1 MTIKTGA
8 EAWQILK
15 NFLLDQRFYFSDNL
29 SLGAILENP
38 TMFNEFRS
46 LGMGSPTEMV
56 SGLKTGIGESAF
68 DEQGTLTIV
77 IPEELR
83 AEYDNQAEITLQLSY
98 LEGDNMGT
106 GVVGDVDDLLS
117 GLHFGP
123 QNIEAFW
130 NGLDQDERDRVR
142 ASLWYAGFY
151 GKDADGNR
159 LIPSFGQA
167 PTQRDNGALVNLASR
182 LLQSGGE
189 QSPLEILKTSEKEFN
204 SALAEQTKDSKS
216 TAMRE
221 FLAGLHEED
230 IYGTTE
236 ADRMTQELINVYEEE
251 TGMRLSEEQ
260 TKNAFDQMLNNR
272 MGDEIS
278 AENRYGRDTMNV
290 TDIFLGHYF
299 NNGYYSPEWQQI
311 MGRERLDRGTFI
323 DTAVNMGLGT
333 RQEIR
338 KLRNVYDRNFGEIV
352 TGVSDPFK
360 PYDRSDNIRRLAPH
374 ERDYSSE
381 EMQRY
386 FALEQQV
393 MRETFAG
400 ILNATGGDLLTA
412 TYLFNE
418 GIGNSFFTSQDMGA
432 EDIKNM
438 IDSTNAHIASGT
450 GVLSMSPS
458 DIGNSPEDIARR
470 ALIGANI
477 NLNTGH
483 KAAGAAKALAQG
495 INQSWGS
502 GASYDYRSVT

>member
-8 EAWQILK
+8 EAWHILK

-29 SLGAILENP
+29 NLGSILENP
-38 TMFNEFRS
+38 SMFNEFATQVP
-46 LGMGSPTEMV
+46 GAPPQMIG
-56 SGLKTGIGESAF
+56 GLRTGIGDTAF
-68 DEQGTLTIV
+68 DEKGTLTLV
-77 IPEELR
+77 IPAELQEEYGASEVKL
-83 AEYDNQAEITLQLSY
+83 NLSY
-98 LEGDNMGT
+98 LEGDNMGV

-117 GLHFGP
+117 GLYFGP

-151 GKDADGNR
+151 GADN
-159 LIPSFGQA
+159 IPSFGQA
-167 PTQRDNGALVNLASR
+167 ATQRDNGALVNLGSK

-189 QSPLEILKTSEKEFN
+189 QAPLEILSRAEKDFTN
-204 SALAEQTKDSKS
+204 VLADQTKDSKS

-236 ADRMTQELINVYEEE
+236 ADRMTQELISVYEQE

-260 TKNAFDQMLNNR
+260 TKTAFDQMLTNR

-299 NNGYYSPEWQQI
+299 NNGYYTPQWQQI
-311 MGRERLDRGTFI
+311 MGRERVNRKTFI

-338 KLRNVYDRNFGEIV
+338 KLRSAYDKNF
-352 TGVSDPFK
+352 TVSP
-360 PYDRSDNIRRLAPH
+360 NRR
-374 ERDYSSE
+374 DFNSE

-386 FALEQQV
+386 LGLEQQV
-393 MRETFAG
+393 LRENFAG

-412 TYLFNE
+412 SYLFNE
-418 GIGNSFFTSQDMGA
+418 GIGNSFFTSQGMGA

-450 GVLSMSPS
+450 GVLDMSPS
-458 DIGNSPEDIARR
+458 DIGNSAEDIARR

-483 KAAGAAKALAQG
+483 KAAGAAKALAQQ
-495 INQSWGS
+495 IHQSWGS
-502 GASYDYRSVT
+502 GAPYDYRSVT